1 VGVGATWSTWGA
13 RWFERAGV
21 RTFGAASHSTDHW
34 HSISL
39 FSRGRDAHLPSSS
52 PPRRARPT
60 REWGRQTALRPEK
73 ALGYLIAK
81 KKGTKKAGLGFANPK
96 LVSGNIR
103 KLRHGQTVRKSPKK
117 LHPISTGGSGD
128 SKTFTIFSC
137 RSWRESPRRVWR
149 LGARTSEERPEER
162 REQQQVR
169 DVSDD
174 SRRPSLE
181 PVARGGSP
189 RGIPRGRRR
198 RAPSP
203 RSGRCGRTHHHRAR
217 LRAPRRRFDRRSHPA
232 SRGAPPTRRDA
243 MLVVAVPFESHRF
256 RVLPPRAPGSAVC

>member
-1 VGVGATWSTWGA
+1 MGVGATWSTWGA

-34 HSISL
+34 NSISL

-128 SKTFTIFSC
+128 SKTFTICSYHG
-137 RSWRESPRRVWR
+137 ESF
-149 LGARTSEERPEER
+149 
-162 REQQQVR
+162 
-169 DVSDD
+169 
-174 SRRPSLE
+174 
-181 PVARGGSP
+181 
-189 RGIPRGRRR
+189 GI
-198 RAPSP
+198 
-203 RSGRCGRTHHHRAR
+203 TFHHHPSRPGVGRGAN
-217 LRAPRRRFDRRSHPA
+217 HPA
-232 SRGAPPTRRDA
+232 AFGASGPEPRKSVQRSDESSNRYA
-243 MLVVAVPFESHRF
+243 M
-256 RVLPPRAPGSAVC
+256 